1 MIKKLKILI
10 VVLSLLALSSI
21 AGYAAEVKIHG
32 KTLDKINDI
41 IAETSS
47 ADGGIELPKHS
58 LLFVERVPVET
69 SGGYDTYIQP
79 YVFTFKTD
87 GSVNQKYT
95 LPKIDNIGEFS
106 PHATNTMKMMNVAV
120 SSKRYGTKRNVVYF
134 GGGNNSNNISAP
146 TQVFDQ
152 TLKDGKVEVTAST
165 LDKRHATTDA
175 INVWG
180 SDSMTVNG
188 YDKDL
193 FVYAHSSYMGSSGKV
208 IFDFLG
214 VDRNETG
221 TVDLER
227 SLTTY
232 NALDYNNGI
241 RSVSIATGDFDGD
254 GYKNEIGLSFSNDNS
269 VTAYFYRVTYSN
281 GNLSITRTHEQLLH
295 TGSSYQSK
303 ETWEQ
308 AMSNALVGDFD
319 GDGRQEF
326 ATVFRVYISN
336 PSYPRLVIFKY
347 DTSNQTWSHD
357 YLDLGTYR
365 AEGEG
370 PTRAARADLDGDG
383 KDEIV
388 LLRFPLENGWV
399 GMDLDYVWCDA
410 GTIKPKRDWNK
421 YHRGGPGSDIVLGWN
436 LRGDYLNT
444 YYYFNESFNI
454 IAGPLTG
461 KTGKKKLADDIVIT
475 HTYDTTKAYLIAT
488 NLDSKMDFSGFGAST
503 KFFEETVPLANKY
516 YARIAVKTDDFAN
529 ESLMLGDPIHQVRY
543 KDTSYVTVFQALPY
557 HVDTVDED
565 GEKINSGTWKE
576 AVTNFT
582 YSGFG
587 DSDGKMQVS
596 YETSRTDTE
605 TQSVKFGTSST
616 KETILALGDDLG
628 GKVLTGLKVAKTA
641 ASALGGIP
649 IFGKIAEKV
658 AQGIQTVM
666 DKVTDKI
673 QTVKS
678 EINNSSVSVKI
689 RSKFTAYDKDEVT
702 VYTSPLH
709 IWRYPILNVTL
720 PEWYVEGKRLDYESE
735 DVTGSNAKQYITFTM
750 YSKPEKV
757 EADSGTN
764 EIYQPLHEEGNFFSY
779 PTNVEDTEGFNKAG
793 MLADVHTV
801 SLGSVARLEEVE
813 FTKAKENMEET
824 DEQIQRSELSDNLEA
839 LSDLLGVEAL
849 ASNIPP
855 YTSHNEKF
863 AKKYATDEKVTV
875 ELQGRSELPYGTA
888 NHDLKFAPY
897 VAKEGTM
904 KFATAVRLRNDTGAM
919 LWRSGSLY
927 VDRTDPALLLPHKFS
942 RSGKKFIAIRD
953 NFYAT
958 KLRGMRFYLTKLNKF
973 TDSDLI
979 NNLTY
984 EIRVP
989 LYNASFKS
997 TGDFKVRL
1005 SRTTDP
1011 NVKETDLVTAPK
1023 TVIGEVTKSLHGW
1036 DNTASKNNKDWAVF
1050 NWTPSGIAKGKYYFW
1065 VEIDPDNELKNE
1077 VHESRFAADGTV
1089 QDWGGNNVG
1098 HVLFNMHN
1106 PGDKVTDPKLLLSK
1120 VDGGSIAASNEFI
1133 VSSIHAAASSDSTV
1147 PEGKIRVTMK
1157 LQGTGD
1163 ITALHDYLE
1172 SQEDKELPV
1181 PVTCE
1186 VMYEGDYVYPDV
1198 TIIGYNFEASAAGK
1212 NYQNLD
1218 DSDIGTAF
1226 MYKEVTMFPGES
1238 YTYTFM
1244 VKPSSVNWDNGINI
1258 ELKTPTQKIAQA
1270 GNGAEAESGGTISSS
1285 SSGCD
1290 LGSGSCIM
1298 LGLAYLVL
1306 KIKKGKR

>member
-47 ADGGIELPKHS
+47 ADNGIELPKHS

-69 SGGYDTYIQP
+69 SGGDDTYIQP

-214 VDRNETG
+214 VDRKETG

-295 TGSSYQSK
+295 TGSYYQSEK
-303 ETWEQ
+303 TWEQ

-326 ATVFRVYISN
+326 ATVFRVYVSS

-347 DTSNQTWSHD
+347 DTSNQTWTHD
-357 YLDLGTYR
+357 YLNLGTYP
-365 AEGEG
+365 AGEG
-370 PTRAARADLDGDG
+370 PARAARADLDGDG

-421 YHRGGPGSDIVLGWN
+421 YHRGGPGSDIVLGW
-436 LRGDYLNT
+436 RFAGDYLNT
-444 YYYFNESFNI
+444 YYYYNESFNI

-557 HVDTVDED
+557 HVDTLNV
-565 GEKINSGTWKE
+565 NGTQLKE
-576 AVTNFT
+576 TPTNFT
-582 YSGFG
+582 YSGYG
-587 DSDGKMQVS
+587 DGKMQVS
-596 YETSRTDTE
+596 YESSKTKSE
-605 TQSVKFGTSST
+605 SSSVKFASSST
-616 KETILALGDDLG
+616 KETILALGDGAD
-628 GKVLTGLKVAKTA
+628 KVLEGLRVTINIASAIGSFVPFVGGIAKTA
-641 ASALGGIP
+641 
-649 IFGKIAEKV
+649 
-658 AQGIQTVM
+658 QTIM

-673 QTVKS
+673 HTTKS
-678 EINNSSVSVKI
+678 EINKSSSTAKVKNG
-689 RSKFTAYDKDEVT
+689 FTSYDRDEVT
-702 VYTSPLH
+702 YYVSPLH

-720 PEWYVEGKRLDYESE
+720 PDWYKEGKRLDYESG
-735 DVTGSNAKQYITFTM
+735 DITDSKAKQYITFTM
-750 YSKPEKV
+750 YSKPEKF
-757 EADSGTN
+757 EADSSTA
-764 EIYQPLHEEGNFFSY
+764 EIYQPIHEEGNFFSY
-779 PTNVEDTEGFNKAG
+779 PGKVEDTEGFNNKG
-793 MLADVHTV
+793 MLDDAHTV
-801 SLGSVARLEEVE
+801 SWTRSISRTVEVE
-813 FTKAKENMEET
+813 FTKAKETMEES
-824 DEQIQRSELSDNLEA
+824 DENIEKSELSDNLEA
-839 LSDLLGVEAL
+839 LSDLLGVEAISSFL
-849 ASNIPP
+849 PP

-863 AKKYATDEKVTV
+863 TKSYATDEKIKVDI
-875 ELQGRSELPYGTA
+875 QAKSSLPFGVA
-888 NHDLKFAPY
+888 DHDLKFVPY

-904 KFATAVRLRNDTGAM
+904 KFATAVNLRTGSGSR

-927 VDRTDPALLLPHKFS
+927 YNNPDPALLLPFKFFRHNS
-942 RSGKKFIAIRD
+942 DFSATDD

-958 KLRGMRFYLTKLNKF
+958 KLRGMRFYLPKMNKF
-973 TDSDLI
+973 TNSDLI
-979 NNLTY
+979 NGLTY

-989 LYNASFKS
+989 VYNASFKS
-997 TGDFKVRL
+997 TGNFKVRL
-1005 SRTTDP
+1005 SRTTNP
-1011 NVKETDLVTAPK
+1011 NVFEEDLFTAEK
-1023 TVIGEVTKSLHGW
+1023 TPISEVTMSLKGW
-1036 DNTASKNNKDWAVF
+1036 DNLESKNNKGWAVF
-1050 NWTPSGIAKGKYYFW
+1050 TWTPADVTPGTYYFF

-1077 VHESRFAADGTV
+1077 VHESRFASDGTV
-1089 QDWGGNNVG
+1089 QDFGGNNVG

-1106 PGDKVTDPKLLLSK
+1106 PSDKVFDPSSLQLSK
-1120 VDGGSIAASNEFI
+1120 VDGGSITASNEFI
-1133 VSSIHAAASSDSTV
+1133 VSSIHAAESSDSTI

-1157 LQGTGD
+1157 LQGAGD

-1172 SQEDKELPV
+1172 SQENKELPV
-1181 PVTCE
+1181 PVKCE
-1186 VMYEGDYVYPDV
+1186 IMYEGDYVYPSV
-1198 TIIGYNFEASAAGK
+1198 TIVGYNFEKSAAEKG
-1212 NYQNLD
+1212 YQNLE
-1218 DSDIGTAF
+1218 DSDIGSTF
-1226 MYKEVTMFPGES
+1226 MYKNVTMFPGQS

-1244 VKPSSVNWDNGINI
+1244 IRPSSVHWDDGINI
-1258 ELKTPTQKIAQA
+1258 ELQTPSQTVARA
-1270 GNGAEAESGGTISSS
+1270 GSSTESGGTISSS
-1285 SSGCD
+1285 GSGCD

-1306 KIKKGKR
+1306 KIKKGKM